1 MGASVTFDYQ
11 VWIHRY
17 PEFKSV
23 AECDAQGYFDEAT
36 LYHRNDGGGPVADAG
51 QQRVLLNMLTAH
63 IAKLYATVGGVA
75 PSGLV
80 GRITDA
86 SEGSVSAAVDKFANM
101 PNSAQWYI
109 QTPYGFA
116 YWQATRQYRTAH
128 YRPGIRYIPP
138 GAPYGRGGG
147 L

>member
-11 VWIHRY
+11 LWIHRY
-17 PEFKSV
+17 PEFKAV
-23 AECDAQGYFDEAT
+23 AECDAQAYFDEAT
-36 LYHRNDGGGPVADAG
+36 LFHRNDGGGPVCDAT
-51 QQRVLLNMLTAH
+51 QQLQLLNMLTAH

-86 SEGSVSAAVDKFANM
+86 TEGSVSASVDKFANM
-101 PNSAQWYI
+101 SQAAQWYL

-116 YWQATRQYRTAH
+116 YWRATAAYRTAH
-128 YRPGIRYIPP
+128 YRAYRRPIPS
-138 GAPYGRGGG
+138 GAPYGGGRGF
-147 L
+147 